1 MKSRARILWWT
12 LLPCACAAPPGPAV
26 ALGELVPWVELQ
38 AFAVKAQAGRCE
50 RVGTARAWARLRDEV
65 DAAALPQAS
74 GDFAAAD
81 CVLVVLDSAL
91 GPRRFVAEVATEEGV
106 DVLILSA
113 LAVPPP
119 NLPGV
124 SMAAL
129 LRLPRRG
136 RQLAVVLRLGSAHE
150 GQGER
155 TLAVFP
161 PDD

>member
-65 DAAALPQAS
+65 DAAA
-74 GDFAAAD
+74 D

-129 LRLPRRG
+129 LRLPRRC